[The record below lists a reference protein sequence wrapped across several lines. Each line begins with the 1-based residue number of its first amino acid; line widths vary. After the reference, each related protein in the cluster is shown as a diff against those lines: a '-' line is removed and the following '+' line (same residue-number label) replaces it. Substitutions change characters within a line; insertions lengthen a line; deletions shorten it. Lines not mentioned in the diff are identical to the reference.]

1 MNFNL
6 GNLSGMKQGP
16 KRLDLDKWQ
25 MCELE
30 LGAFVWNGIWAKI
43 LDLYKWYM

>member
-25 MCELE
+25 MSELE
-30 LGAFVWNGIWAKI
+30 FGAFVWNGVKANKI
-43 LDLYKWYM
+43 GSI